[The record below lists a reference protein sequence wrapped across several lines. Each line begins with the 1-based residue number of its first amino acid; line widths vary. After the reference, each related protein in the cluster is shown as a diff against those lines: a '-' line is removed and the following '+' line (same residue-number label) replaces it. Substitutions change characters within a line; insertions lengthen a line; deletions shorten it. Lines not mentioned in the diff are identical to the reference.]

1 MFTKRKEKET
11 ILSSDESSTHKVKNS
26 NFRVYGDNLLYN
38 TVIIYFMAKKDCPF
52 LEKECQIG
60 KIPAAIKLSCVGPCS
75 IERALDPTSLGHY
88 IVQEL
93 LQNAKF
99 C

>member
-1 MFTKRKEKET
+1 M
-11 ILSSDESSTHKVKNS
+11 SPVHKVKNS
-26 NFRVYGDNLLYN
+26 NVRVYGDNQLYN

-93 LQNAKF
+93 LQNAKI

>member
-1 MFTKRKEKET
+1 
-11 ILSSDESSTHKVKNS
+11 
-26 NFRVYGDNLLYN
+26 
-38 TVIIYFMAKKDCPF
+38 MAKKDCPF

-93 LQNAKF
+93 LQNEKF

>member
-11 ILSSDESSTHKVKNS
+11 ILSSDESSTQSQKLR

-93 LQNAKF
+93 LQNAKI

>member
-1 MFTKRKEKET
+1 
-11 ILSSDESSTHKVKNS
+11 
-26 NFRVYGDNLLYN
+26 
-38 TVIIYFMAKKDCPF
+38 MAKKDCPF
-52 LEKECQIG
+52 LENECQIG

-93 LQNAKF
+93 LQNAKI